1 MLSDAE
7 QSASSIKLPNE
18 IVDYLTKS
26 MVRQDELFRVVQS
39 LVASRPITKSEEE
52 HDDFVE
58 KLPDFPI
65 SSMED
70 FLSLE
75 RELLQTCF
83 KIYFVSLFP
92 SFKCPHLKQVI
103 FFY

>member
-1 MLSDAE
+1 LFSDAE
-7 QSASSIKLPNE
+7 PSASNIKLPNE

-39 LVASRPITKSEEE
+39 LVASRPITSSEEE

-75 RELLQTCF
+75 RELLQKRF
-83 KIYFVSLFP
+83 KIYFVNFFP
-92 SFKCPHLKQVI
+92 I
-103 FFY
+103 F